1 MIAGTVTKRG
11 NIRVGNRIIVD
22 PYNPEHDVIVGVPAQ
37 KYRFVRGKNK
47 GNHIQKTLSNGKQPG
62 GSNGGGAFLLV
73 AIVVIFFLV
82 VL

>member
-1 MIAGTVTKRG
+1 MTTAT
-11 NIRVGNRIIVD
+11 
-22 PYNPEHDVIVGVPAQ
+22 AQ

-73 AIVVIFFLV
+73 AIVVVFLLV

>member
-1 MIAGTVTKRG
+1 MIAAT
-11 NIRVGNRIIVD
+11 
-22 PYNPEHDVIVGVPAQ
+22 AQ

-73 AIVVIFFLV
+73 AIVVIFLLV